1 MYGWIFLRE
10 GVGQKHESE
19 LLWLGFGC
27 AVKQHWEMMQR
38 GGGDGGGGGGVALW
52 LEVCG
57 SGR

>member
-1 MYGWIFLRE
+1 MYGWIFSRQ

-19 LLWLGFGC
+19 LSWLGFGC
-27 AVKQHWEMMQR
+27 AVKQHWGMMQR
-38 GGGDGGGGGGVALW
+38 GGGGGGVAVQ